1 MDALIN
7 AYAAARDWIQSR
19 VAEDREKGGATRW
32 GVPSGLLDDA
42 NRERRRHRGVFIG
55 PDEPLLDAPPG
66 VEGRASERSGCDGI
80 AFAGPPEQS
89 GQPSPDA
96 ERIAG
101 SGRAGRAGGTAGG
114 KSGIDGSG
122 GRSRGVTRDP
132 GRSPMA
138 GQLEQDGRDTR
149 DIPRTAGRQ
158 EDAGDGPGGLASRL
172 RERLRLRHYSIR
184 TERAYVAWTQRF
196 IAANGGAHPETLG
209 GREVERFLTDL
220 AARDDVASGTQN
232 QALAALLFLYREVLH
247 IRLPWMDEVVRAKR
261 PRRLPVVLSR
271 PEVDGLLAGM
281 EGSHRLMAALLYGTG
296 MRVMEC
302 VRLRIKDVDFNRNEI
317 VVREGKGDKDRRV
330 PLPNALREDLRRAL
344 DRALSLHRH
353 DLAEGFGEVP
363 LPHAL
368 ARKYPE
374 GARDTGWQ
382 FLFPSSHRSADP
394 RTGRIHRH
402 HVDESVLQRA
412 VKRARVTAGIRKP
425 ATCHSLRHSFATHLL
440 EAGQDIRTVQE
451 LLGHK
456 DLGTTQIYTH
466 VLGRGAGA
474 VLSPLDR

>member
-1 MDALIN
+1 M
-7 AYAAARDWIQSR
+7 AAGG
-19 VAEDREKGGATRW
+19 EDRQLKGA
-32 GVPSGLLDDA
+32 DA
-42 NRERRRHRGVFIG
+42 
-55 PDEPLLDAPPG
+55 
-66 VEGRASERSGCDGI
+66 
-80 AFAGPPEQS
+80 
-89 GQPSPDA
+89 
-96 ERIAG
+96 
-101 SGRAGRAGGTAGG
+101 
-114 KSGIDGSG
+114 
-122 GRSRGVTRDP
+122 
-132 GRSPMA
+132 
-138 GQLEQDGRDTR
+138 DTR
-149 DIPRTAGRQ
+149 HT
-158 EDAGDGPGGLASRL
+158 GLDSIADRL
-172 RERLRLRHYSIR
+172 RERLRLRHYSLR

-196 IAANGGAHPETLG
+196 LSANGGTHPARLG
-209 GREVERFLTDL
+209 GADVERFLTDL

-232 QALAALLFLYREVLH
+232 QALAALLFLYREVLG
-247 IRLPWMDEVVRAKR
+247 IRLPWMEEVVRAKR

-271 PEVDGLLAGM
+271 AEVDSLLAAM
-281 EGSHRLMAALLYGTG
+281 EGSQRLMAALLYGTG

-317 VVREGKGDKDRRV
+317 IVREGKGDKDRRV

-344 DRALSLHRH
+344 DRALTLHRH
-353 DLAEGFGEVP
+353 DLAEGFGEVR

-368 ARKYPE
+368 ARKYPG

-382 FLFPSSHRSADP
+382 FLFPSSQRSPDP

-412 VKRARVTAGIRKP
+412 VKKARVTAGIRKP